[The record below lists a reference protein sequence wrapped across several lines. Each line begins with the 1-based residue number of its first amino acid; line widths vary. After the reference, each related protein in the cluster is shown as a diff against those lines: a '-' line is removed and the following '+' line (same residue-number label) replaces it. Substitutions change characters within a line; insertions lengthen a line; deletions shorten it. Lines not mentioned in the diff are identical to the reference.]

1 MLGTVLAFIVMIN
14 PFALFL
20 YLQPVMKELDSRK
33 FLFVL
38 AKASFISFAIYMIFL
53 WFGNALFEKVFMIH
67 FDSFRIFGGIV
78 IFSFAYFYIVKGQKA
93 LLHIKENLDDLA
105 SEIALPFMVGAGTI
119 SLVILMSHNY
129 DHWLGTLM
137 IATALGTSIGII
149 LLMKFIRDR
158 IPGYKFKVA
167 FDKVMEVLLRLMGF
181 FVGAIGIDMIYQGI
195 SNLMNG
201 GQ

>member
-33 FLFVL
+33 FIFVL

-78 IFSFAYFYIVKGQKA
+78 IFSFAYYYIVKGQKA

-129 DHWLGTLM
+129 DHWLGTLL
-137 IATALGTSIGII
+137 IALALGTSIGVI

-181 FVGAIGIDMIYQGI
+181 FVGAIGIDMIYQGV

>member
-1 MLGTVLAFIVMIN
+1 MLDTVLAFIVMIN

-33 FLFVL
+33 FIFVL

-78 IFSFAYFYIVKGQKA
+78 IFSFAYYYIVKGQKA

-129 DHWLGTLM
+129 DHWLGTLL
-137 IATALGTSIGII
+137 IALALGTSIGVI

-181 FVGAIGIDMIYQGI
+181 FVGAIGIDMIYQGV